1 MVSLT
6 LLPELDDS
14 AVPGRM
20 SWPLVVLSVVG
31 VALYAFA
38 VVRYLALWR
47 ERGSDLILAL
57 AVAFILLAE
66 SMVAV
71 ALGRNWQASWWEW
84 HVLMLAAFVLIAVMA
99 HREGP
104 AGALRPALPRQGG
117 AARDGA
123 VRRPPG
129 LHRLLGAARSDRGL
143 RRC

>member
-1 MVSLT
+1 
-6 LLPELDDS
+6 
-14 AVPGRM
+14 M
-20 SWPLVVLSVVG
+20 SWPFVVLSAVG

-84 HVLMLAAFVLIAVMA
+84 HVLMLLAFGLIAVMA

-104 AGALRPALPRQGG
+104 QERFARLYLDKDA
-117 AARDGA
+117 AARDSS
-123 VRRPPG
+123 VRRPRG
-129 LHRLLGAARSDRGL
+129 LQHLLGAARSDLCLADAEDPL
-143 RRC
+143 RRGDPCGGRARR